1 MKQRGLC
8 MAVLAGCL
16 TPQAVDG
23 AVAGGGDDPS
33 GRARRDPAVRPA
45 PEGLDEGVLD
55 RLLGDVDV
63 TESADQDSNRPPVF
77 LTEDSLDVCGVQSS
91 ASSWNGRTSIGTRH
105 A

>member
-1 MKQRGLC
+1 MKQSGLRV
-8 MAVLAGCL
+8 AVLSGCL
-16 TPQAVDG
+16 TPQAVDR
-23 AVAGGGDDPS
+23 AVARGGDDPS
-33 GRARRDPAVRPA
+33 GRARRDPAARPP

-91 ASSWNGRTSIGTRH
+91 ASSWNGLTSIGTRH